1 MLSWKVMKR
10 STPVRAALAALALF
24 LMPAL
29 VSPAAAEDAS
39 AKQPD
44 TPACIQWRTE
54 VRYANYGYDHWVI
67 IHNGCERRAAC
78 VVSTDVSPQPIH
90 VGVPAGRTK
99 QVLTFRGSP
108 AREFSAHVVCRLH
121 G

>member
-1 MLSWKVMKR
+1 MLSREAMKR
-10 STPVRAALAALALF
+10 STPMKAALVALALF
-24 LMPAL
+24 VVPAL
-29 VSPAAAEDAS
+29 VSPAAAEDGS

-44 TPACIQWRTE
+44 APACVQWRTE

-67 IHNGCERRAAC
+67 IHNGCERRAVC
-78 VVSTDVSPQPIH
+78 VVSTDVNPRPIH
-90 VGVPAGRTK
+90 VAVPAGRTK

-108 AREFSAHVVCRLH
+108 AREFRAHVVCRLH